1 MPKKSAAEKKAAR
14 AAAKERRRKKMLE
27 KKMKSG
33 DITEEELK
41 ELKGESSKTSED
53 TSSSDAKKL
62 DSATVLKHVA
72 ITGKLK
78 SLEHSRDV
86 HVDNFSITLFGRDL
100 ISDTSLE
107 LNFGR
112 RYGLIGHNGSGKST
126 LLHCLAERA
135 VEIPEHIS
143 IWHLD
148 KEADPSD
155 DTAMDTVMKVTLEE
169 KKRLDAL
176 EQKIM
181 EEDGPESDELQ
192 VIYDLLDGLE
202 VDTLEARAGE
212 LLFGLGFSIEMM
224 HKATKDMSGG
234 WRMRVSLAQALL
246 VQPMLLLLDEPTNHL
261 DLGACIWLEDYLSR
275 YPNILLVTSHSQDF
289 LNTVCTN
296 TLHLTREGKLE
307 SYGGNYDT
315 FVKTRKEKRTN
326 QLKQW
331 KKEQDSIAHIKKFI
345 ASCGTYSNLVKQA
358 QSKQKI
364 IDKMVER
371 GLTKKPKDDPTY
383 SFKFPDT
390 GRLAPPIVS
399 FKDVSFS
406 YSGKKED
413 YLYTHLDFGIDQDSR
428 IALVGPNGVG
438 KSTLL
443 KLLVGTIT
451 PVEGSVSR
459 HSHLRFSYY
468 NQHSEDQLDLN
479 VSPIDFMAKTFKD
492 GIVLKGQKGR
502 VKLDK
507 RGWRSQLGKFGVTGT
522 RQTDPMY
529 TMSDGL
535 RTRVVFCLLAL
546 LNPHILL
553 LDEPTNHLDMECID
567 SLADAINEFEGGLV
581 LVSHDFRLIKQVAK
595 EIWVCDNKTIAPWKT
610 GIKAYKE
617 ALRNQGEKDMRKA
630 QARMA
635 KLEGKKE

>member
-14 AAAKERRRKKMLE
+14 EAKKAARAKRALE
-27 KKMKSG
+27 KKLKKG
-33 DITEEELK
+33 EITEEEKK
-41 ELKGESSKTSED
+41 ELEAEATKTRESKGTDSKT
-53 TSSSDAKKL
+53 L
-62 DSATVLKHVA
+62 DMETVLSHVS
-72 ITGKLK
+72 ITGKLS
-78 SLEHSRDV
+78 SLEHSRDI
-86 HVDNFSITLFGRDL
+86 HIHSFSITLFGRDL
-100 ISDTSLE
+100 ISDTNLD

-126 LLHCLAERA
+126 LLNILAARA
-135 VEIPEHIS
+135 VEIPKHIN
-143 IWHLD
+143 IWHLH
-148 KEADPSD
+148 KEAEPSD
-155 DTAMDTVMKVTLEE
+155 MTAMDTVMSVTLGE
-169 KKRLDAL
+169 KKRLDEL

-181 EEDGPESDELQ
+181 EEDGPESKELQ

-246 VQPMLLLLDEPTNHL
+246 VQPHLLLLDEPTNHL
-261 DLGACIWLEDYLSR
+261 DLGACIWLEDYLSK

-289 LNTVCTN
+289 LNTVTTN
-296 TLHLTREGKLE
+296 TLHLTREGKLDH
-307 SYGGNYDT
+307 YTGNYDT
-315 FVKTRKEKRTN
+315 FVKTRSEKRTN

-345 ASCGTYSNLVKQA
+345 ASCGTFSNLVKQA

-364 IDKMVER
+364 IDKMVEK
-371 GLTKKPKDDPTY
+371 GLTPKPKDDPKY
-383 SFKFPDT
+383 SFKFPNT
-390 GRLAPPIVS
+390 GRLAPPVVS
-399 FKDVSFS
+399 FKDVSFA

-413 YLYTHLDFGIDQDSR
+413 YLYKNLDFGIDQDTR
-428 IALVGPNGVG
+428 VALVGPNGVG

-443 KLLVGTIT
+443 KLLVGDIVPT
-451 PVEGSVSR
+451 EGSISR

-468 NQHSEDQLDLN
+468 NQHSEDQLDLSL
-479 VSPIDFMAKTFKD
+479 SPIEFMSRRFNK
-492 GIVLKGQKGR
+492 GIVIAGKKDR
-502 VKLDK
+502 VQLDFK
-507 RGWRSQLGKFGVTGT
+507 GWRQQLGKFGITGD
-522 RQTDPMY
+522 RQTAKMY

-567 SLADAINEFEGGLV
+567 SLADAINSFDGGLV
-581 LVSHDFRLIKQVAK
+581 LVSHDFRLIHQVAK
-595 EIWVCDNKTIAPWKT
+595 EVWVCENKTITTWKG
-610 GIKAYKE
+610 GIKSYKSS
-617 ALRNQGEKDMRKA
+617 LRKQGEKDMREA
-630 QARMA
+630 QKRMS
-635 KLEGKKE
+635 KLKK